1 MLIMELKMILI
12 VIMETLDFSDIYS
25 RFDEYLT
32 LQFKQTMNLIVCYFV
47 IFQGFMLSVYVR
59 ANFLQALMVPE
70 SWETMDKL
78 THWLL

>member
-1 MLIMELKMILI
+1 MELKMILI
-12 VIMETLDFSDIYS
+12 VIMETLDFPDIYS
-25 RFDEYLT
+25 RFDEHLT

>member
-1 MLIMELKMILI
+1 MELKMILI